1 MKKALKVVAGILVVL
16 VVLVLCLATFGINPI
31 VKSGVEKVGPQI
43 TKTAVTLAKVAISP
57 FSGKGE
63 LVGLVVGNPEGF
75 KTASAMALGSLK
87 VDIDTGSVMSDRV
100 VIREIRIEG
109 PEITYE
115 VGLKGSNIG
124 KLLENIEGEQPQ
136 ESPEEEP
143 EQEAGEP
150 EKEGKKVQINDFII
164 SGGKIRMSA
173 VLMQGTAVTLPL
185 PPIHLK
191 DIGKEEDGATISEVV
206 ARVMKAIVKGVTE
219 TVAASGELIGK
230 GAEAVGDAAMKGA
243 DVVGDA
249 AMKGAGAVG
258 GAAVKGAGAVGGAAV
273 KGADAVGDAAKK
285 GAGAVTGAAKKGVGG
300 LVGGAK
306 GLIQKD
312 D

>member
-1 MKKALKVVAGILVVL
+1 MKKAVKVVVGILVVL
-16 VVLVLCLATFGINPI
+16 VVVVLCIAVFGINPI
-31 VKSGVEKVGPQI
+31 VKSSVEKVGPQI
-43 TKTAVTLAKVAISP
+43 TKTPVTLAKVAISP

-63 LVGLVVGNPEGF
+63 LGGLVVGNPEGF

-100 VIREIRIEG
+100 IIREIRIEG

-115 VGLKGSNIG
+115 AGLKGSNIG
-124 KLLENIEGEQPQ
+124 KLLENIEGEVTA
-136 ESPEEEP
+136 ETAEEEP
-143 EQEAGEP
+143 EETPAEP
-150 EKEGKKVQINDFII
+150 GKEGKKVQINDFVI

-191 DIGKEEDGATISEVV
+191 DIGKEDDGATVAEVV

-230 GAEAVGDAAMKGA
+230 GADAM
-243 DVVGDA
+243 GDA
-249 AMKGAGAVG
+249 AMKGAGAMG
-258 GAAVKGAGAVGGAAV
+258 DAAKATTGAVGDAA
-273 KGADAVGDAAKK
+273 KQSTEAVGDAAKK
-285 GAGAVTGAAKKGVGG
+285 SADALSDAAKKGVGG

-306 GLIQKD
+306 GLLKKD